1 MITIQELAREQN
13 VTYEAI
19 RKSVARYKDELE
31 GHTVKK
37 NRKIYL
43 DDEGADFL
51 RSKRRESPLVIIDQ
65 SEKDE
70 LRSAREEADMLRA
83 ALLESQQKVIQLQ
96 ERLLSARDAEVK
108 ALEDRNKYEHYIA
121 VHEET
126 EAKLRTTEEELA
138 STQQELTT
146 TQEKLKAAEQE
157 ATDAKAE
164 LEGFKPS
171 WFGFYRKR

>member
-65 SEKDE
+65 NEKDE
-70 LRSAREEADMLRA
+70 LRAAREEADMLRA

-108 ALEDRNKYEHYIA
+108 ALEDRSKYERYIA

-126 EAKLRTTEEELA
+126 EAKLHTVEEELA

-146 TQEKLKAAEQE
+146 TKEQLKVIEQE

-164 LEGFKPS
+164 LEGFKPT
-171 WFGFYRKR
+171 WFGLYRKR

>member
-31 GHTVKK
+31 GHTIKK

-70 LRSAREEADMLRA
+70 LRTAREEADMLRA

-108 ALEDRNKYEHYIA
+108 ALEDRGKYERYIA

-138 STQQELTT
+138 STQQELITT
-146 TQEKLKAAEQE
+146 KEQLKVAEQQV
-157 ATDAKAE
+157 TDAKTE
-164 LEGFKPS
+164 LDGFKPS

>member
-65 SEKDE
+65 NEKDE
-70 LRSAREEADMLRA
+70 LRAAREEADMLRA

-108 ALEDRNKYEHYIA
+108 ALEDRSKYEHYIA

-126 EAKLRTTEEELA
+126 EAKLHTAEEELA
-138 STQQELTT
+138 STQQELITT
-146 TQEKLKAAEQE
+146 KEQLKVVEQQV
-157 ATDAKAE
+157 TDAKAE

>member
-31 GHTVKK
+31 GHTIKK

-65 SEKDE
+65 NEKDE
-70 LRSAREEADMLRA
+70 LRAAREEADMLRA

-108 ALEDRNKYEHYIA
+108 ALEDRSKYEHYIA
-121 VHEET
+121 VHEEV
-126 EAKLRTTEEELA
+126 EAKLHTTEEELA
-138 STQQELTT
+138 TTQQELTT

-164 LEGFKPS
+164 LDGFKPT
-171 WFGFYRKR
+171 WFGLYRKR